1 MVIINKMKTPTY
13 IKEIQK
19 RLPDNI
25 VIQNETSF
33 EFTEDEFLGI
43 LSWIK
48 NFNEHYKQFEKSKQ
62 PYVMFPII
70 SKRLKL
76 DFGLYN
82 HPSNLADESNGKF
95 IVYISS
101 NERLTSVPGNKPIT
115 VKEIIN
121 TWKL

>member
-1 MVIINKMKTPTY
+1 
-13 IKEIQK
+13 
-19 RLPDNI
+19 
-25 VIQNETSF
+25 
-33 EFTEDEFLGI
+33 
-43 LSWIK
+43 
-48 NFNEHYKQFEKSKQ
+48 
-62 PYVMFPII
+62 MFPII
-70 SKRLKL
+70 SKSLKL